1 MALSRV
7 TREAMGAQIL
17 DFLAANPLVLLF
29 LVAAIGYPIGQL
41 RVRGSSLGVAAVLFV
56 GLGAGAL
63 DGRLVLPEIVYMLGL
78 AIFVYTVGLSNG
90 RAFLATLRRDGVRQ
104 GAAAIGVLLLAV
116 LLTVLLAKALGLDAA
131 VASGLFAGALTNTP
145 ALAAAIET
153 LKQMGLGDALAS
165 PVVAYSIAYPMGVVG
180 VILAILLGLRL
191 FRADLAGEAARLA
204 ELGASNEPLAN
215 TTIKVTQE
223 LGALTVEELVR
234 GLRWRVIFGRRVRGD
249 EMALV
254 THDARLR
261 PGDLVTVVGT
271 ASELARVIARLG
283 EAAAEQIDLDRS
295 EFDLRRVFVSNVDV
309 AGRPLRELD
318 LERRFDAVVTRV
330 RRGDVELLPSDDMRL
345 EMGDRVR
352 ILAPARRLAEVAHF
366 FGDSYRA
373 ASEVDVLTFGL
384 GLALGLLLGA
394 LPLPLPGGARVS
406 LGFAG
411 GPLLVA
417 LVLGTVERTGPL
429 LWNLPWGANTTLR
442 QIGLVLFLAGI
453 GTRAGPGFLQ
463 TFAGGQGLVLFAA
476 GAAITFATAFG
487 ALWAA
492 HRLLGIPLSLAIGM
506 VAGIHTQPAVLGFA
520 VEQTGNE
527 IPHLGYAAVYPV
539 ATIGKILLIQLLL
552 ALA

>member
-1 MALSRV
+1 MAAPAKRA
-7 TREAMGAQIL
+7 AMGASIL

-29 LVAAIGYPIGQL
+29 MVAAIGYPIGQL

-63 DGRLVLPEIVYMLGL
+63 DQRLVLPEIVYMLGL
-78 AIFVYTVGLSNG
+78 AIFVYTVGLANG
-90 RAFLATLRRDGVRQ
+90 RAFVATLRRDGLRQ
-104 GAAAIGVLLLAV
+104 GAMAVGVLLLATA
-116 LLTVLLAKALGLDAA
+116 LTVAAARLMRLDAA
-131 VASGLFAGALTNTP
+131 VASGLFSGSLTNTP
-145 ALAAAIET
+145 ALAAALET
-153 LKQMGLGDALAS
+153 LKQMGLGGALSS

-180 VILAILLGLRL
+180 VIFAVQLGLRL
-191 FRADLAGEAARLA
+191 FRADLAAEGARLA
-204 ELGASNEPLAN
+204 ELGAANEPLAN
-215 TTIKVTQE
+215 VTVRVNE
-223 LGALTVEELVR
+223 DLGSLSVEELLR
-234 GLRWRVIFGRRVRGD
+234 GLRWRVIFGRMSRGGAT
-249 EMALV
+249 ALV
-254 THDARLR
+254 THETRLR

-271 ASELARVIARLG
+271 ASELARVTSRLG
-283 EAAAEQIDLDRS
+283 ELAEEGIDVDRS
-295 EFDLRRVFVSNVDV
+295 EFDLRRVFVSNAEV
-309 AGRPLRELD
+309 AARPLRELD
-318 LERRFDAVVTRV
+318 LEHRFEAVVTRV

-352 ILAPARRLAEVAHF
+352 ILAPVRRLSEVAAF

-394 LPLPLPGGARVS
+394 LPLPFPGGARVS

-417 LVLGTVERTGPL
+417 LVLGTVERSGPL

-463 TFAGGQGLVLFAA
+463 TFESGGGAALFAA
-476 GAAITFATAFG
+476 GAVITFATAFA
-487 ALWAA
+487 ALFAA

-520 VEQTGNE
+520 EQRTGNE
-527 IPHLGYAAVYPV
+527 LPHLGYAAVYPV
-539 ATIGKILLIQLLL
+539 ATIAKILLVQLLL
-552 ALA
+552 ALV

>member
-1 MALSRV
+1 
-7 TREAMGAQIL
+7 MGATPL

-63 DGRLVLPEIVYMLGL
+63 DDRLLLPEIVYMLGL
-78 AIFVYTVGLSNG
+78 AIFVYTVGLANG
-90 RAFLATLRRDGVRQ
+90 RAFVQTLRRDGLRQ
-104 GAAAIGVLLLAV
+104 AAMTVGVLGFATALTLLLAR
-116 LLTVLLAKALGLDAA
+116 LLHLDAG
-131 VASGLFAGALTNTP
+131 VASGLFAGSLTNTP

-153 LKQMGLGDALAS
+153 LKQMGLGAALSS

-180 VILAILLGLRL
+180 VILAVLLGLRV
-191 FRADLAGEAARLA
+191 FRADLAGEGARLA
-204 ELGASNEPLAN
+204 ELGAANEPLAN
-215 TTIKVTQE
+215 TTIHVTQE
-223 LGALTVEELVR
+223 VGALTVEELVR
-234 GLRWRVIFGRRVRGD
+234 GLRWRVIFGRLLRGGTT
-249 EMALV
+249 ALV
-254 THDARLR
+254 THGTRLR
-261 PGDLVTVVGT
+261 PGDLITVVGT
-271 ASELARVIARLG
+271 ASELAKVAARLG
-283 EAAAEQIDLDRS
+283 EEAAEGIDLDRS
-295 EFDLRRVFVSNVDV
+295 EFDLRRVFVSNAEV
-309 AGRPLRELD
+309 AARPLRALD
-318 LERRFDAVVTRV
+318 LEHRFDAVVTRV
-330 RRGDVELLPSDDMRL
+330 RRGDVELLPSDDMKL

-352 ILAPARRLAEVAHF
+352 ILAPTRRLAEVAAF

-417 LVLGTVERTGPL
+417 LVLGTIERTGRL
-429 LWNLPWGANTTLR
+429 VWNLPWGANTTLR

-463 TFAGGQGLVLFAA
+463 TFASGSGALLFAA
-476 GAAITFATAFG
+476 GAAVTFATAFA

-492 HRLLGIPLSLAIGM
+492 HRVLGIPLSLAIGM

-520 VEQTGNE
+520 VQQTGNE
-527 IPHLGYAAVYPV
+527 IPHLGYAAVYPI
-539 ATIGKILLIQLLL
+539 ATIAKILLVQLLL
-552 ALA
+552 AMV